1 MARTGPEGRPP
12 QRIRIVAG
20 IWRGRYL
27 NVPARPAVRPTPA
40 RVRETLFNW
49 LAGDVE
55 NADCV
60 DLYAGS
66 GALGFEAASRGAR
79 HVTLVDRD
87 RTVVQN
93 LRQEARRLAATHM
106 EVVCARAL
114 AYIDCQRD
122 PVDLLFIDP
131 PFALGTELLEKTC
144 ARLAASRLLK
154 DSSLAYVESPADWDP
169 QIPAS
174 WTPLKSKRA
183 GQVGYHLFAARPYA

>member
-1 MARTGPEGRPP
+1 MARAGPEGRPP

-55 NADCV
+55 NAACV

-87 RTVVQN
+87 RAIIQS
-93 LRQEARRLAATHM
+93 LRQEARRLAAPQV
-106 EVVCARAL
+106 EAVCAQAL

-122 PVDLLFIDP
+122 PVDLLFVDP

-154 DSSLAYVESPADWDP
+154 DSSLAYVESPADWEP

>member
-1 MARTGPEGRPP
+1 MARAGPEGRPP

-55 NADCV
+55 NAACV

-87 RTVVQN
+87 RAIIQS
-93 LRQEARRLAATHM
+93 LRQEARRLAAPQV
-106 EVVCARAL
+106 EAVCARAL

-122 PVDLLFIDP
+122 PVDLLFVDP

-154 DSSLAYVESPADWDP
+154 DSSLAYVESPADWEP

-174 WTPLKSKRA
+174 WAPLKSKRT